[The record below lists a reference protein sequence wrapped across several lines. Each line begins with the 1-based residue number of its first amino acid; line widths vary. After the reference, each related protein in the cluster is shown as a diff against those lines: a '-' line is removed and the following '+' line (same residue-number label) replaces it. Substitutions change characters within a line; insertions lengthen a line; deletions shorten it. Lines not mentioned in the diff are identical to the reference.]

1 MPQGSARFDP
11 FCLQYIVSYLSG
23 TVRYTAAFIGTPM
36 EWSVRQCQTD
46 QPFGSWADDLANAFV
61 QLEPRKIAEHP
72 FQGTISRTDATP
84 IRISRVTATKHRVLR
99 LRSHI
104 ARSTDELCFINLQ
117 LEGVGRYAQ
126 RGHEQICGPGDL
138 AVVDTTE
145 PFEIAN
151 GRDFK
156 LFCFAIPRHLLPRHF
171 SERPRLTLSVTEA
184 GRALSRTLSS
194 YAELCLSSQAPLPLA
209 ALGGGHIVD
218 LISHAS
224 DVLAG
229 EPFERVNAP
238 VLLSMMLDHID
249 RHSDDPSLSAA
260 TLARQFHCSERYV
273 HKLFSKTGRSVGE
286 HVNHKRVLVCTR
298 DLLGDSRNRTIAEI
312 AFAAG
317 FRDISHFN
325 RLFKRSNGAS
335 PREFR
340 QTMTS
345 TTGRTTAVAR

>member
-1 MPQGSARFDP
+1 
-11 FCLQYIVSYLSG
+11 
-23 TVRYTAAFIGTPM
+23 M
-36 EWSVRQCQTD
+36 EWTAKQCQTD

-72 FQGTISRTDATP
+72 FQGTISRTNATP

-104 ARSTDELCFINLQ
+104 GRSTDDLCFINLQ

-126 RGHEQICGPGDL
+126 RGHEQISGPGDL

-151 GRDFK
+151 GRDFQ
-156 LFCFAIPRHLLPRHF
+156 LFCFAVPRHLLPRHF

-184 GRALSRTLSS
+184 GRALSRTLSG
-194 YAELCLSSQAPLPLA
+194 YAELCLNSQVSLPLA

-229 EPFERVNAP
+229 GPFERLNAP

-249 RHSDDPSLSAA
+249 CHSDDPSLSAA
-260 TLARQFHCSERYV
+260 TLARKFHCSERYV

-286 HVNHKRVLVCTR
+286 HVNHKRILVCTR
-298 DLLGDSRNRTIAEI
+298 DLLGHSRNRTISEI

-317 FRDISHFN
+317 FRDISYFN

-345 TTGRTTAVAR
+345 TTGRPTAVAP